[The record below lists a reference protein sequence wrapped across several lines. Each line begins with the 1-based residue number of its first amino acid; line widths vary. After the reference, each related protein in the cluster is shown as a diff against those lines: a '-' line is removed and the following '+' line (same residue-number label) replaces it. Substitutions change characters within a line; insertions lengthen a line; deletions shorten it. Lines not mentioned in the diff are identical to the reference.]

1 MEKYTINYLGKKYS
15 TTIKKNLS
23 DEEYEEIKRQYY
35 ERPSFEN
42 VKKNFINLSKGGV
55 LINHITNYYVKDLMA
70 KTKIHYNRWSIEEVF
85 NCKELVEFF
94 AGRTEK
100 NKKVF
105 PETNSL
111 EKNIETAMRIYGS
124 GVASKPAQFPIK
136 YVDLIL
142 SKYNINNKYYDF
154 SCGWGSRLCSALR
167 NKIEYYG
174 TDPNYILC
182 ERLNLLANDYNS
194 IIGTNIKV
202 DIRSQGSE
210 VYISEWENTIGVAFT
225 SPPYFNLEDYKIGNQ
240 SYKNNMTY
248 KEWLD
253 SYYLPTFK
261 NIYSYLIKGGYCLI
275 NIANF
280 DKYNLIQDTLEI
292 AKECGFNYIEKI
304 KMDKIK
310 RGIGVANRKKEK
322 EEIQYDNFE
331 YIYVFKKE

>member
-35 ERPSFEN
+35 ERPSFKN
-42 VKKNFINLSKGGV
+42 VEKNFINLSKGGV
-55 LINHITNYYVKDLMA
+55 LLNHITNYYVKDLMA

-105 PETNSL
+105 PDTNSL

-142 SKYNINNKYYDF
+142 SKYNVNNKYYDF

-182 ERLNLLANDYNS
+182 ERLNLLANNYNS
-194 IIGTNIKV
+194 TVGTNIKV
-202 DIRSQGSE
+202 DIRPQGSE
-210 VYISEWENTIGVAFT
+210 IYIPEWGNTIGVAFT

-248 KEWLD
+248 EEWLI
-253 SYYLPTFK
+253 SYYEPTFK
-261 NIYSYLIKGGYCLI
+261 NIYKYLIKNGYCAI
-275 NIANF
+275 NVANF
-280 DKYNLIQDTLEI
+280 ENYDLISDTLKI
-292 AKECGFNYIEKI
+292 AKKIGFKYVEKI

-310 RGIGVANRKKEK
+310 RGSGVANRKKKK
-322 EEIQYDNFE
+322 EEIVYDNFE
-331 YIYVFKKE
+331 YIYVFIKE